1 MLDGIVLSNIIN
13 ELKQTLLGGRIDK
26 IYQTEKEELL
36 MIIRNNRTKHKLV
49 LNAHSYYP
57 RLNLSTLAENTSES
71 PPMFCMLLRK
81 HLIGGKIINIFQPD
95 FERIVEIDIEAVN
108 ELGDREN
115 KKLILEIMG
124 RHSNLIFI
132 NEYNTIIDSIKHI
145 SYDKSSL
152 RPILPNYKYAYPSNQ
167 NKLNPLSTSKEEFIV
182 QIKTK
187 DLPFFKCIYTSYTGI
202 SPIIAQE
209 MCLRAN
215 FKEDKIGSNATL
227 AEIEQLF
234 NVFNDIISDVKNAT
248 YNPVLYTD
256 DEELPIEFYSFPL
269 ELYQNL
275 NQQSYISISEL
286 VELYIYKRNQRFTV
300 AQKTS
305 DIRKLVQNFIDRA
318 KRKQALQQ
326 KAIEDTETNELYKIY
341 GELLTSYSYS
351 IAKNAD
357 SFTTQNYYVEP
368 YEDITIPLNPKKTA
382 IENAQAYFKIYNKA
396 KRTFVA
402 ATEQLKVIA
411 EDLDYLNSVLISLDM
426 LETETDIL
434 ELRQELIQMGYLKK
448 KAKHPKKLPRNSNP
462 YMKYKTS
469 SNLEIYIGKNNFQ
482 NDSLTMKYAK
492 PTDMWFHIK
501 DAPGSHVI
509 VRIPS
514 QYELTNQDLLECASL
529 AAYFSSSK
537 NSSNVSIDYTL
548 KKHIKK
554 IPNAKPGMVIYT
566 HFKTLVVTPNEKLVT
581 SLEA

>member
-26 IYQTEKEELL
+26 IYQPEKEELL
-36 MIIRNNRTKHKLV
+36 IAIRNNRTKHKLV

-57 RLNLSTLAENTSES
+57 RLNLSTLTENKSES

-81 HLIGGKIINIFQPD
+81 HLIGGKIIDIFQPN

-124 RHSNLIFI
+124 RHSNLIFT
-132 NEYNTIIDSIKHI
+132 NEYYTIIDSIKHI

-152 RPILPNYKYAYPSNQ
+152 RPILPNYKYVYPSNQ
-167 NKLNPLSTSKEEFIV
+167 NKLNPLSASKEEFIEQV
-182 QIKTK
+182 KTK
-187 DLPFFKCIYTSYTGI
+187 NIPLFKSIYTSYNGI
-202 SPIIAQE
+202 SPVIAQE
-209 MCLRAN
+209 ICLKAN
-215 FKEDKIGSNATL
+215 FKEDKPSSSFTL
-227 AEIEQLF
+227 AELEQLF
-234 NVFNDIISDVKNAT
+234 NSFNNIMKNVKNAT
-248 YNPVLYTD
+248 YSPILYTD
-256 DEELPIEFYSFPL
+256 KEELPVEFYSFPL

-275 NQQSYISISEL
+275 NQQLYTSISEL
-286 VELYIYKRNQRFTV
+286 VELYIYKKNQRFTI

-326 KAIEDTETNELYKIY
+326 KAIEDTELNELYKIY
-341 GELLTSYSYS
+341 GEIITSYSYS
-351 IAKNAD
+351 ITQNAD
-357 SFTTQNYYVEP
+357 SFTTQNYYIEP
-368 YEDITIPLNPKKTA
+368 YEDITIPLDPKKTA
-382 IENAQAYFKIYNKA
+382 IENAQAYFKIYNKT

-402 ATEQLKVIA
+402 ATEQLQIIS
-411 EDLDYLNSVLISLDM
+411 EDLDYLNSVLVSLDI
-426 LETETDIL
+426 LETEADIL
-434 ELRQELIQMGYLKK
+434 ELRQELVQMGYLKK
-448 KAKHPKKLPRNSNP
+448 KAKHPKKLPKNSNP

-469 SNLEIYIGKNNFQ
+469 SNLDVYIGKNNFQ

-492 PTDMWFHIK
+492 PNDMWFHIK

-509 VRIPS
+509 VKVPH
-514 QYELTNQDLLECASL
+514 QYELTNQDLLECATL
-529 AAYFSSSK
+529 ASYFSSSK
-537 NSSNVSIDYTL
+537 HSSNVSIDYTL
-548 KKHIKK
+548 KKYIKK

-566 HFKTLVVTPNEKLVT
+566 NFKTLVVTPNEKLVND
-581 SLEA
+581 LES